1 MMLREM
7 QVVVSK
13 ERASKEELQSKLDSL
28 SETLAAKEAQ
38 FSNDSKPKPNENAEK
53 VTAVSCKYVFLS

>member
-1 MMLREM
+1 M
-7 QVVVSK
+7 VSK